1 MLLQI
6 INTKV
11 GEVFEAFGLDK
22 SLGVVTHSSRPDL
35 SDFQCNGALQAAK
48 VLKRKPLDIAN
59 EMQAALVKTGIFS
72 DVSVAG
78 PGFVNLSL
86 TDKFIL
92 DTLFNDTHQ
101 YKTAAPQKIIIDYGG
116 PNVAKPLHVG
126 HLRSAIIG
134 EAVKRIARELGHT
147 VIADIHLGDWG
158 TPMGMLIAQLN
169 TDHPEWPYFSK
180 DFNAATDTQKPNL
193 TAEDLNELYP
203 QAAKRFKEDET
214 FADQAREA
222 TAQLQAGHPGYRK
235 LWRHFVDL
243 SIESI
248 KKDFGALDVDFDLW
262 LGESDADI
270 YTQGIVDDL
279 TKSGIAIVSEGA
291 LVVPVAQEGDKYEVP
306 PLILRKKDGAATYGT
321 TDLATIY
328 QRAKDNN
335 PDKVLYV
342 VDQRQSLHFMQ
353 VFRAAVKA
361 SIIKEN
367 HLEHIGFGTMN
378 GKDGKPFKTRA
389 GGVMRLSDLIQ
400 NAIDLALKEA
410 GFENNQADE
419 ATKEMISKIAIAA
432 IKFGDL
438 SNLRTTDYVFD
449 IDEFV
454 RFDGKTGPYIQY
466 AAVRA
471 GALLA
476 KANGLDLSAAK
487 KQEQFKSKAERD
499 LALTLLGLQ
508 EALERAFE
516 KRMPS
521 DVCEYA
527 YTLANRFSSFYRD
540 CYILNEE
547 DEILKN
553 FRLFLTEKTETTL
566 KKSFDCLA
574 IPVPKKMLR
583 AQKAEAA

>member
-1 MLLQI
+1 MI
-6 INTKV
+6 I
-11 GEVFEAFGLDK
+11 FLP
-22 SLGVVTHSSRPDL
+22 SLSMTYQTPT
-35 SDFQCNGALQAAK
+35 
-48 VLKRKPLDIAN
+48 I
-59 EMQAALVKTGIFS
+59 
-72 DVSVAG
+72 
-78 PGFVNLSL
+78 L
-86 TDKFIL
+86 TDPFTARIKKFC
-92 DTLFNDTHQ
+92 F
-101 YKTAAPQKIIIDYGG
+101 YG
-116 PNVAKPLHVG
+116 
-126 HLRSAIIG
+126 
-134 EAVKRIARELGHT
+134 
-147 VIADIHLGDWG
+147 
-158 TPMGMLIAQLN
+158 
-169 TDHPEWPYFSK
+169 
-180 DFNAATDTQKPNL
+180 L

-203 QAAKRFKEDET
+203 QAAKRFKEDEA
-214 FADQAREA
+214 FANQAREA
-222 TAQLQAGHPGYRK
+222 TARLQAGHPGYRK

-270 YTQGIVDDL
+270 YTQGIVDEL

-328 QRAKDNN
+328 QRVKDDN

-410 GFENNQADE
+410 GFENDQADE

-466 AAVRA
+466 ASVRA
-471 GALLA
+471 GAVLE
-476 KANGLDLSAAK
+476 KANGLDLVAAK
-487 KQEQFKSKAERD
+487 KQEQLKSKAERE

-521 DVCEYA
+521 DVSRGENIAA
-527 YTLANRFSSFYRD
+527 YRASLTSSREPHGQAQPFLASR
-540 CYILNEE
+540 
-547 DEILKN
+547 N
-553 FRLFLTEKTETTL
+553 F
-566 KKSFDCLA
+566 
-574 IPVPKKMLR
+574 LR
-583 AQKAEAA
+583 AERSRSHDRYQTPCPMCGLHP